1 MQENIFENADTV
13 VQVLGVTST
22 LFLGGVVTLFI
33 KNENLR
39 TKNEEKLL
47 DLTEKHE
54 KETKELNKVI
64 SGLQTQLVDSL
75 RENIE
80 TITKLTTLIES
91 LPKQDKLTSNFNTV
105 MIALVELKSLLREYM
120 TEVKNLLNENN

>member
-105 MIALVELKSLLREYM
+105 MIALVELKSLLRE
-120 TEVKNLLNENN
+120 NN

>member
-91 LPKQDKLTSNFNTV
+91 LPKQDKLTSNFNAV
-105 MIALVELKSLLREYM
+105 MLALVELKSLLREYM